1 LSNFIKRLIT
11 AVVCIILIIA
21 SLLLGKYT
29 YGLIL
34 FTVNLVALF
43 EFFNI
48 ISNKNLYPGRYL
60 GITFGS
66 VLFILSFVISSKI
79 VDNQLYLI
87 LIPLALL
94 VFIIELFRNKPDPF
108 INVAATF
115 LGIIYI
121 SVPLSILNYLVFP
134 ASNSFEYTYSI
145 VLGYLILIW
154 TNDTSAYIFG
164 ITIGRHKLFKRI
176 SPKKTWEGFIGGAII
191 TIVIAWLTPGLFS
204 TLNRTDLLVFAG
216 IISTIGVAG
225 DLSESMLKRS
235 MNIKDTGNILPG
247 HGGILDRIDSI
258 LLTSPLVFLYLV
270 FFKF

>member
-1 LSNFIKRLIT
+1 MSNPIKRIIT
-11 AVVCIILIIA
+11 AFICIVLIIA

-29 YGLIL
+29 YALIL

-48 ISNKNLYPGRYL
+48 ISDKNLYPGRYL
-60 GITFGS
+60 GIAFGS
-66 VLFILSFVISSKI
+66 VVFILSFIISSKI

-87 LIPLALL
+87 LIPFSVL
-94 VFIIELFRNKPDPF
+94 VFIFELFRNKPDPF
-108 INVAATF
+108 INVAVTF
-115 LGIIYI
+115 LGVIYI
-121 SVPLSILNYLVFP
+121 SVPLSVLNYLAFP
-134 ASNSFEYTYSI
+134 ASNLFSYTYSI
-145 VLGYLILIW
+145 ILGYLILIW

-164 ITIGRHKLFKRI
+164 MTIGKHKLFKRI
-176 SPKKTWEGFIGGAII
+176 SPKKTWEGFFGGAII
-191 TIVIAWLTPGLFS
+191 TIAVAWLIPGLFDS
-204 TLNRTDLLVFAG
+204 LNRTDLLVFGG

-270 FFKF
+270 LFKF

>member
-21 SLLLGKYT
+21 SLILGKYT
-29 YGLIL
+29 YSLIL
-34 FTVNLVALF
+34 FTINLLALF

-48 ISNKNLYPGRYL
+48 ISYKNIYPGRYL

-66 VLFILSFVISSKI
+66 VLFILSFIISSKI
-79 VDNQLYLI
+79 VSSQFYLT
-87 LIPLALL
+87 LIPLAIL
-94 VFIIELFRNKPDPF
+94 VFILELFRGKPDPF
-108 INVAATF
+108 INIALTF
-115 LGIIYI
+115 LGVIYI
-121 SVPLSILNYLVFP
+121 SVPLSIINYLVFP
-134 ASNSFEYTYSI
+134 ANNLFEYTYSV

-164 ITIGRHKLFKRI
+164 ITIGKHKLFKRI
-176 SPKKTWEGFIGGAII
+176 SPKKTWEGFIGGMII
-191 TIVIAWLTPGLFS
+191 TIVVAWLIPGLFS
-204 TLNRTDLLVFAG
+204 TLNRTDLLVFG
-216 IISTIGVAG
+216 SIISTIGVAG

-258 LLTSPLVFLYLV
+258 LLTSPMVFLYMLL
-270 FFKF
+270 FK